1 MTDDSTTPYTT
12 LDELAERY
20 AVILFD
26 AYGVLAGSEYVAPE
40 APAAIARLNAIG
52 KPYYVL
58 TNDASALPETRAA
71 RYARMG
77 LPVTA
82 DRIITSG
89 SLLSAHFADND
100 LAGARCAVLG
110 TSDSVAYVEI
120 AGGVRVPFGDDFDAL
135 VIGDQSGFPFLE
147 ASDAVLSRLFA
158 KIDAGDAP
166 RLILPNPDLI
176 YPEGAGFGFASGTV
190 AAMFESALA
199 LRYPDRPE
207 LRFERLGKPHR
218 AMFAEARRRGGSDD
232 MAMIGD
238 TPETDIRGANAF
250 GISSALIATGIAR
263 VDVSR
268 LPESDRPRYLM
279 LSLASSAANR
289 CPAQSGA

>member
-1 MTDDSTTPYTT
+1 MTDDDSMTPYAT
-12 LDELAERY
+12 LDELADRY

-26 AYGVLAGSEYVAPE
+26 AYGVLAGSEYVTPE
-40 APAAIARLNAIG
+40 APAAIARLNAVG

-89 SLLSAHFADND
+89 SLLSAYFSDNG
-100 LAGARCAVLG
+100 LAGARCATLG
-110 TSDSVAYVEI
+110 TADSVAYVET

-135 VIGDQSGFPFLE
+135 VIGDQSGYPFLE

-199 LRYPDRPE
+199 LRYPDRPD
-207 LRFERLGKPHR
+207 LRFVRLGKPHR

-232 MAMIGD
+232 MVMIGD
-238 TPETDIRGANAF
+238 TPDTDIRGANAF
-250 GISSALIATGIAR
+250 GIASALIATGVGR
-263 VDVSR
+263 VDASQ
-268 LPESDRPRYLM
+268 LPESDKPRYLM
-279 LSLASSAANR
+279 RSL
-289 CPAQSGA
+289 G